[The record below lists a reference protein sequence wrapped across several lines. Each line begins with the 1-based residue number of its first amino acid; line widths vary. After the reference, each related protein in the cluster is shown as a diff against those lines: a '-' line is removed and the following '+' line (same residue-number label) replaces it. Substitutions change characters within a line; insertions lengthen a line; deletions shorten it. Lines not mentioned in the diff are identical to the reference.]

1 MLTVGALSRA
11 ELDDRLQGDGL
22 VLRTGPFANRIR
34 SDVDH
39 VRDGI
44 ALMYADYPV
53 EPAGGFVDFYLDLY
67 RSRGARRW
75 LRPLVTVD
83 QDGSK
88 PFQPLPLNQAYPML
102 EWVMNWAV
110 AHRAHSYVMMH
121 AAVLEKHDRAIILP
135 APSGSGKSTLCAA
148 LLGHG
153 WRLLSDEIM
162 LLRPED
168 GMLVPVPRPVSLKNA
183 SIGVIR
189 AFRSDAVLSRPV
201 DDTLKGTIAHVKAPS
216 ASVERAAEPAR
227 PGAIVFP
234 RYQAGAATSLTPMPR
249 ARAFMQLADNS
260 FNYYVTG
267 ARGFN
272 AVAQLIETT
281 PAYHFEYS
289 SLPEAMALFERL
301 VLETP

>member
-1 MLTVGALSRA
+1 MLTVGTLSRA
-11 ELDDRLQGDGL
+11 DLDARLQGDGL

-34 SDVDH
+34 SDINY

-53 EPAGGFVDFYLDLY
+53 EPAGGFVDFYMDLY
-67 RSRGARRW
+67 RARGLRRW
-75 LRPLVTVD
+75 VRPLVEVN
-83 QDGSK
+83 QDGLT
-88 PFQPLPLNQAYPML
+88 PFLPLPLDQAYPML
-102 EWVMNWAV
+102 EWIMNWAV
-110 AHRAHSYVMMH
+110 SHRAHSYVMIH
-121 AAVLEKHDRAIILP
+121 AAVLEKHGRAVILP

-153 WRLLSDEIM
+153 WRLLSDELM

-189 AFRSDAVLSRPV
+189 AFRSDAVLSRLV
-201 DDTLKGTIAHVKAPS
+201 DDTLKGTIAHVKAPR

-234 RYQAGAATSLTPMPR
+234 RYQAGAATSLTPIPR

-260 FNYYVTG
+260 FNYHLLG
-267 ARGFN
+267 PRSFHAIGE
-272 AVAQLIETT
+272 LIEAA
-281 PAYHFEYS
+281 PAYTFEYS

-301 VLETP
+301 ALGSL

>member
-34 SDVDH
+34 SDIH
-39 VRDGI
+39 YVRDGI

-53 EPAGGFVDFYLDLY
+53 EPAGGFVDFYMDLY
-67 RSRGARRW
+67 RPRGLRRW
-75 LRPLVTVD
+75 VRPLVTVN
-83 QDGSK
+83 QDGLT
-88 PFQPLPLNQAYPML
+88 PFLPLPLDQAYPML

-110 AHRAHSYVMMH
+110 SHRAHSYVMIH
-121 AAVLEKHDRAIILP
+121 AAVLEKHGRGVILP

-153 WRLLSDEIM
+153 WRLLSDELM

-189 AFRSDAVLSRPV
+189 AFRSDAVLSRLV
-201 DDTLKGTIAHVKAPS
+201 DDTLKGTIAHVRAPR

-234 RYQAGAATSLTPMPR
+234 RYQAGAATALTPMPR

-260 FNYYVTG
+260 FNYHVLG
-267 ARGFN
+267 VRSFD
-272 AVAQLIETT
+272 AVAALIETA
-281 PAYHFEYS
+281 PAYTFEYS
-289 SLPEAMALFERL
+289 SLPDAMALFERL
-301 VLETP
+301 ALGSA